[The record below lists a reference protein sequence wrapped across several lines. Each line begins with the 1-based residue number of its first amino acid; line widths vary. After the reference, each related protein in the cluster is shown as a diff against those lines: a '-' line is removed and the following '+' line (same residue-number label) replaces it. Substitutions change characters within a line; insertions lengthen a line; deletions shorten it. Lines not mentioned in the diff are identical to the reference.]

1 MLASLAF
8 PFFLFLCNIT
18 SIFALSNNLNSKD
31 MEIKRIINLII
42 LDASGSME
50 SIYNQALSGVNETIQ
65 TIRMG
70 QKEHPEF
77 QQILTLASFNSGK
90 NYLNVKY
97 SATPIDKVKEITRED
112 YIACGCTALYDA
124 MGEMISELK
133 RKVTPEDRI
142 LVTVITDGYENSS
155 THWSGP
161 QIKSLVE
168 ELRQEGWTFTYIGA
182 NQDVEA
188 VAGSMG
194 IRNSLA
200 FKETEEGAKAMFKF
214 DRQCRSGFLDRL
226 KLRGYKMS
234 LAEDEDYFETDNT
247 K

>member
-1 MLASLAF
+1 
-8 PFFLFLCNIT
+8 
-18 SIFALSNNLNSKD
+18 
-31 MEIKRIINLII
+31 MEVKRIINLMI

-65 TIRMG
+65 TIRIG

-77 QQILTLASFNSGK
+77 EQSLTLASFNSGK

-97 SATPIDKVKEITRED
+97 SATPIDEVKEITKED

-133 RKVTPEDRI
+133 RKVTLEDRV
-142 LVTVITDGYENSS
+142 LVTVITDGYENASI
-155 THWSGP
+155 HWNGS

-168 ELRQEGWTFTYIGA
+168 ELRHQGWTFTYIGA

-188 VAGSMG
+188 VAGIMG
-194 IRNSLA
+194 IRNTLA
-200 FKETEEGAKAMFKF
+200 FE
-214 DRQCRSGFLDRL
+214 
-226 KLRGYKMS
+226 
-234 LAEDEDYFETDNT
+234 ETDNGSKEMFEIDRLSRT
-247 K
+247 KLYKKLHLKGFAKSLVEDDDYFVKDKNESK

>member
-1 MLASLAF
+1 
-8 PFFLFLCNIT
+8 
-18 SIFALSNNLNSKD
+18 
-31 MEIKRIINLII
+31 MEVKRIINLMI

-65 TIRMG
+65 TIRIG

-77 QQILTLASFNSGK
+77 EQSLTLASFNSGK

-97 SATPIDKVKEITRED
+97 SATPIDEVKEITKED

-133 RKVTPEDRI
+133 RKVTPEDRV
-142 LVTVITDGYENSS
+142 LVTVITDGYENASI
-155 THWSGP
+155 HWNGP

-168 ELRQEGWTFTYIGA
+168 ELRHEGWTFTYIGA

-194 IRNSLA
+194 IRNTLSFDTTDEGTKEMFQKDIIARLRMVKGFKLSA
-200 FKETEEGAKAMFKF
+200 MKGDKCLEEKDDYFKE
-214 DRQCRSGFLDRL
+214 
-226 KLRGYKMS
+226 
-234 LAEDEDYFETDNT
+234 
-247 K
+247 

>member
-1 MLASLAF
+1 
-8 PFFLFLCNIT
+8 
-18 SIFALSNNLNSKD
+18 
-31 MEIKRIINLII
+31 MEVKRIINLII

-65 TIRMG
+65 TVRIG
-70 QKEHPEF
+70 QKDHPEL
-77 QQILTLASFNSGK
+77 QQFLPLASFNSGK
-90 NYLNVKY
+90 DYLKVKY
-97 SATPIDKVKEITRED
+97 SVAPIDEVKEITKED
-112 YIACGCTALYDA
+112 YVACGCTALYDA

-133 RKVTPEDRI
+133 RKISEEDRI

-168 ELRQEGWTFTYIGA
+168 ELRHEGWTFTYIGA

-194 IRNSLA
+194 IRNTLA
-200 FKETEEGAKAMFKF
+200 FEETEEGTKRMFA
-214 DRQCRSGFLDRL
+214 RESSSRSRFLK
-226 KLRGYKMS
+226 KLHVNLELGHKCMVE
-234 LAEDEDYFETDNT
+234 EDDYFKE
-247 K
+247 

>member
-1 MLASLAF
+1 LQALHFHFSCFDAF
-8 PFFLFLCNIT
+8 LLLTLHRQTIKE
-18 SIFALSNNLNSKD
+18 SKV
-31 MEIKRIINLII
+31 MEVKNIINLMI

-77 QQILTLASFNSGK
+77 EQSLTLASFNSGK

-97 SATPIDKVKEITRED
+97 SATPIDEVKEITKED

-133 RKVTPEDRI
+133 RKVTPEDRV
-142 LVTVITDGYENSS
+142 LVTVITDGYENASI
-155 THWSGP
+155 HWNGP

-168 ELRQEGWTFTYIGA
+168 ELRHEGWTFTYIGA

-194 IRNSLA
+194 IRNTLSFDTTDEGTKEMFQKDIIARLRMVKGFKLSA
-200 FKETEEGAKAMFKF
+200 MKGDKCLEEKDDYFKE
-214 DRQCRSGFLDRL
+214 
-226 KLRGYKMS
+226 
-234 LAEDEDYFETDNT
+234 
-247 K
+247 

>member
-1 MLASLAF
+1 
-8 PFFLFLCNIT
+8 
-18 SIFALSNNLNSKD
+18 

-65 TIRMG
+65 TIRIG
-70 QKEHPEF
+70 QKEHPELK
-77 QQILTLASFNSGK
+77 QILTLASFNSGK
-90 NYLNVKY
+90 NYLKVKY
-97 SATPIDKVKEITRED
+97 SNVPIDEVKEITRED
-112 YIACGCTALYDA
+112 YVACGCTALYDA
-124 MGEMISELK
+124 MGEMISEMK

-194 IRNSLA
+194 IRNTMV
-200 FKETEEGAKAMFKF
+200 FEETAEGTQAMFAKE
-214 DRQCRSGFLDRL
+214 STSRL
-226 KLRGYKMS
+226 RFMGMIINKCKLGHKC
-234 LAEDEDYFETDNT
+234 LVEDEGYFEDN
-247 K
+247 KNK

>member
-1 MLASLAF
+1 
-8 PFFLFLCNIT
+8 
-18 SIFALSNNLNSKD
+18 
-31 MEIKRIINLII
+31 MEVKNIINLMI

-70 QKEHPEF
+70 KKEHPEF
-77 QQILTLASFNSGK
+77 GQSLTLASFNSGK

-97 SATPIDKVKEITRED
+97 SATPIDEVKEITKED

-133 RKVTPEDRI
+133 RKVTPEDRV
-142 LVTVITDGYENSS
+142 LVTVITDGYENASI
-155 THWSGP
+155 HWNGP

-168 ELRQEGWTFTYIGA
+168 ELRHEGWTFTYIGA

-194 IRNSLA
+194 IRNTLSFDTTDEGTKEMFQKDIIARLRMVKG
-200 FKETEEGAKAMFKF
+200 FKLSAMKGDKCLEEK
-214 DRQCRSGFLDRL
+214 D
-226 KLRGYKMS
+226 
-234 LAEDEDYFETDNT
+234 DYFKDN
-247 K
+247 KK

>member
-1 MLASLAF
+1 
-8 PFFLFLCNIT
+8 
-18 SIFALSNNLNSKD
+18 
-31 MEIKRIINLII
+31 MEIKNIINLII

-70 QKEHPEF
+70 QKDNPEF
-77 QQILTLASFNSGK
+77 KQILTLASFNSGR

-97 SATPIDKVKEITRED
+97 SATPIDEVKEITKED
-112 YIACGCTALYDA
+112 YIAYGCTALYDA

-133 RKVTPEDRI
+133 RKVTPEDRV
-142 LVTVITDGYENSS
+142 LVTVITDGYENASI
-155 THWSGP
+155 HWNGP

-168 ELRQEGWTFTYIGA
+168 ELRHEGWTFTYIGA

-194 IRNSLA
+194 IRNTLSFDTTDEGTKEMFQKDIIARLRMVKGFKLSA
-200 FKETEEGAKAMFKF
+200 MKGDKCLEEKDDYFKE
-214 DRQCRSGFLDRL
+214 
-226 KLRGYKMS
+226 
-234 LAEDEDYFETDNT
+234 
-247 K
+247 

>member
-1 MLASLAF
+1 
-8 PFFLFLCNIT
+8 
-18 SIFALSNNLNSKD
+18 
-31 MEIKRIINLII
+31 MEVKNIINLMI

-70 QKEHPEF
+70 QKDHPDMK
-77 QQILTLASFNSGK
+77 QILTLASFNSGK
-90 NYLNVKY
+90 NYLKVKY
-97 SATPIDKVKEITRED
+97 SATPIENVKEITHED
-112 YIACGCTALYDA
+112 YITCGCTALYDA

-133 RKVTPEDRI
+133 RKVTLEDRV
-142 LVTVITDGYENSS
+142 LVTVITDGYENASI
-155 THWSGP
+155 HWSGP

-168 ELRQEGWTFTYIGA
+168 ELRQTGWTFTYIGA

-194 IRNSLA
+194 IRNTLA
-200 FKETEEGAKAMFKF
+200 FEETEKGAKAMFEL
-214 DRQCRSGFLDRL
+214 DRLCRAGFLDKL
-226 KLRGYKMS
+226 KIMGYKNS
-234 LAEDEDYFETDNT
+234 LVEDENYFNDN

>member
-1 MLASLAF
+1 
-8 PFFLFLCNIT
+8 
-18 SIFALSNNLNSKD
+18 
-31 MEIKRIINLII
+31 MEIKNIINLII

-70 QKEHPEF
+70 QKDNPEF
-77 QQILTLASFNSGK
+77 KQILTLASFNSGK

-97 SATPIDKVKEITRED
+97 SATPIDEVKEITKED

-133 RKVTPEDRI
+133 RKVTPEDRV
-142 LVTVITDGYENSS
+142 LVTVITDGYENASI
-155 THWSGP
+155 HWNGP

-168 ELRQEGWTFTYIGA
+168 ELRHEGWTFTYIGA

-194 IRNSLA
+194 IRNTLSFDTTDEGTKEMFQKDIIARLRMVKGFKLSA
-200 FKETEEGAKAMFKF
+200 MKGDKCLEEKDDYFKE
-214 DRQCRSGFLDRL
+214 
-226 KLRGYKMS
+226 
-234 LAEDEDYFETDNT
+234 
-247 K
+247 

>member
-1 MLASLAF
+1 
-8 PFFLFLCNIT
+8 
-18 SIFALSNNLNSKD
+18 
-31 MEIKRIINLII
+31 MEVKNIINLMI

-70 QKEHPEF
+70 KKEHPEF
-77 QQILTLASFNSGK
+77 GQSLTLASFNSGK

-97 SATPIDKVKEITRED
+97 SATPIDEVKEITKED

-133 RKVTPEDRI
+133 RKVTPEDRV
-142 LVTVITDGYENSS
+142 LVTVITDGYENASI
-155 THWSGP
+155 HWNGP

-168 ELRQEGWTFTYIGA
+168 ELRHEGWTFTYIGA
-182 NQDVEA
+182 NQDVEE

-194 IRNSLA
+194 IRNTLA
-200 FKETEEGAKAMFKF
+200 FDETEEGTTEMFKF
-214 DRQCRSGFLDRL
+214 DRECRAGFLDKL
-226 KLRGYKMS
+226 KIMGFKKS
-234 LAEDEDYFETDNT
+234 LIEDEDYFDDD
-247 K
+247 KK

>member
-1 MLASLAF
+1 
-8 PFFLFLCNIT
+8 
-18 SIFALSNNLNSKD
+18 
-31 MEIKRIINLII
+31 MEVKKIINLMI

-65 TIRMG
+65 TIRLG
-70 QKEHPEF
+70 QEEHPEF
-77 QQILTLASFNSGK
+77 GQVLTLASFNSGK

-133 RKVTPEDRI
+133 RKVTPEDRV
-142 LVTVITDGYENSS
+142 LVTVITDGYENASI
-155 THWSGP
+155 HWSGP

-188 VAGSMG
+188 VASSMG
-194 IRNSLA
+194 IRNTLA
-200 FKETEEGAKAMFKF
+200 FEETEMGAWNMFQRDSKS
-214 DRQCRSGFLDRL
+214 RKRYLDKIADQRMWGCKCL
-226 KLRGYKMS
+226 VE
-234 LAEDEDYFETDNT
+234 EDDYFEDD
-247 K
+247 KKS

>member
-1 MLASLAF
+1 
-8 PFFLFLCNIT
+8 
-18 SIFALSNNLNSKD
+18 
-31 MEIKRIINLII
+31 MEVKKIINLMI

-50 SIYNQALSGVNETIQ
+50 SIYNQALSGINETIQ
-65 TIRMG
+65 TIRMA

-97 SATPIDKVKEITRED
+97 SATPIDEVKEITKED

-133 RKVTPEDRI
+133 RKTTLEDRV
-142 LVTVITDGYENSS
+142 LVTVITDGYENASQ
-155 THWSGP
+155 HWSGP

-168 ELRQEGWTFTYIGA
+168 ELRRTGWTFTYIGA

-194 IRNSLA
+194 IRNSLSFDA
-200 FKETEEGAKAMFKF
+200 TEEGVKRMIK
-214 DRQCRSGFLDRL
+214 LDR
-226 KLRGYKMS
+226 KSRYMYFDKIPQMDFRMS
-234 LAEDEDYFETDNT
+234 LVEDEDYFEDD
-247 K
+247 KKS

>member
-1 MLASLAF
+1 
-8 PFFLFLCNIT
+8 
-18 SIFALSNNLNSKD
+18 
-31 MEIKRIINLII
+31 MEVKSIINLMI

-70 QKEHPEF
+70 KKEHPEF
-77 QQILTLASFNSGK
+77 GQSLTLASFNSGK

-97 SATPIDKVKEITRED
+97 SATPIDEVKEITKED

-133 RKVTPEDRI
+133 RKVTPEDRV
-142 LVTVITDGYENSS
+142 LVTVITDGYENASI
-155 THWSGP
+155 HWNGP

-168 ELRQEGWTFTYIGA
+168 ELRHQGWTFTYIGA

-194 IRNSLA
+194 IRNTLSFNTTDEGTKEMFQKDIIARLRMVKGFKLSA
-200 FKETEEGAKAMFKF
+200 MKGDKCLEEKDDYFKE
-214 DRQCRSGFLDRL
+214 
-226 KLRGYKMS
+226 
-234 LAEDEDYFETDNT
+234 
-247 K
+247 

>member
-1 MLASLAF
+1 
-8 PFFLFLCNIT
+8 
-18 SIFALSNNLNSKD
+18 

-50 SIYNQALSGVNETIQ
+50 SIYNQALSGTNETIQ

-70 QKEHPEF
+70 QKDHPEL
-77 QQILTLASFNSGK
+77 QQCLTLASFNSGK
-90 NYLNVKY
+90 DYLKVKY
-97 SATPIDKVKEITRED
+97 SVAPIDEVKEITKED
-112 YIACGCTALYDA
+112 YVACGCTALYDA

-133 RKVTPEDRI
+133 RKLTPEDRV

-168 ELRQEGWTFTYIGA
+168 GLRHEGWTFTYIGA

-194 IRNSLA
+194 IRNTLA
-200 FKETEEGAKAMFKF
+200 FEETEEGAKRMIAMDRSSRSRFYEKLHLKAIKF
-214 DRQCRSGFLDRL
+214 
-226 KLRGYKMS
+226 
-234 LAEDEDYFETDNT
+234 AEPCLIEEDDYFDDKKN
-247 K
+247 

>member
-1 MLASLAF
+1 
-8 PFFLFLCNIT
+8 
-18 SIFALSNNLNSKD
+18 

-70 QKEHPEF
+70 QKDHPEF
-77 QQILTLASFNSGK
+77 EQSLTLASFNSGK

-97 SATPIDKVKEITRED
+97 SATPIDEVKEITKED

-133 RKVTPEDRI
+133 RKMTPEDRV
-142 LVTVITDGYENSS
+142 LVTVITDGYENASI
-155 THWSGP
+155 HWSGP

-168 ELRQEGWTFTYIGA
+168 EHRHAGWTFTYIGA

-194 IRNSLA
+194 IRNTLA
-200 FKETEEGAKAMFKF
+200 FEETEEETAKMFKK
-214 DRQCRSGFLDRL
+214 DRSARKFFLDRIAD
-226 KLRGYKMS
+226 LRMMGFKC
-234 LAEDEDYFETDNT
+234 LEEEDGYFEED
-247 K
+247 KK

>member
-1 MLASLAF
+1 
-8 PFFLFLCNIT
+8 
-18 SIFALSNNLNSKD
+18 
-31 MEIKRIINLII
+31 MEIKNIINLII

-70 QKEHPEF
+70 QKDNPEF
-77 QQILTLASFNSGK
+77 KQILTLASFNSGR

-97 SATPIDKVKEITRED
+97 SATPIDEVKEITKED

-133 RKVTPEDRI
+133 RKVTPEDRV
-142 LVTVITDGYENSS
+142 LVTVITDGYENASI
-155 THWSGP
+155 HWNGP

-168 ELRQEGWTFTYIGA
+168 ELRHEGWTFTYIGA

-194 IRNSLA
+194 IRNTLSFDTTDEGTKEMFQKDIIARLRMVKGFKLSA
-200 FKETEEGAKAMFKF
+200 MKGDKCLEEKDDYFKE
-214 DRQCRSGFLDRL
+214 
-226 KLRGYKMS
+226 
-234 LAEDEDYFETDNT
+234 
-247 K
+247 

>member
-1 MLASLAF
+1 
-8 PFFLFLCNIT
+8 
-18 SIFALSNNLNSKD
+18 
-31 MEIKRIINLII
+31 MEVKRIINLMI

-97 SATPIDKVKEITRED
+97 SATPIDEVKEITKED

-124 MGEMISELK
+124 MGEMISEVK
-133 RKVTPEDRI
+133 RKTTLEDRV
-142 LVTVITDGYENSS
+142 LVTVITDGYENASQ
-155 THWSGP
+155 HWSGP
-161 QIKSLVE
+161 QIKSLIE
-168 ELRQEGWTFTYIGA
+168 ELRHEGWTFTYIGA

-194 IRNSLA
+194 IRNSLSFDA
-200 FKETEEGAKAMFKF
+200 TEEGVKRMIK
-214 DRQCRSGFLDRL
+214 LDR
-226 KLRGYKMS
+226 KSRYMYFDKIPQMDFRMS
-234 LAEDEDYFETDNT
+234 LVEDEDYFEDDKNS
-247 K
+247 

>member
-1 MLASLAF
+1 
-8 PFFLFLCNIT
+8 
-18 SIFALSNNLNSKD
+18 

-50 SIYNQALSGVNETIQ
+50 SIYNQALSGTNETIQ

-70 QKEHPEF
+70 QKDHPEL
-77 QQILTLASFNSGK
+77 QQCLTLASFNSGK
-90 NYLNVKY
+90 DYLKVKY
-97 SATPIDKVKEITRED
+97 SVAPIDEVKEITKED
-112 YIACGCTALYDA
+112 YVACGCTALYDA

-133 RKVTPEDRI
+133 RKLTPEDRV

-168 ELRQEGWTFTYIGA
+168 ELRHEGWTFTYIGA

-194 IRNSLA
+194 IRNTLTIE
-200 FKETEEGAKAMFKF
+200 ETEEGAKRMIAMDRSSRSRFYEKLHLKAIKF
-214 DRQCRSGFLDRL
+214 
-226 KLRGYKMS
+226 
-234 LAEDEDYFETDNT
+234 AEPCLIEEDDYFNDKKN
-247 K
+247 

>member
-1 MLASLAF
+1 
-8 PFFLFLCNIT
+8 
-18 SIFALSNNLNSKD
+18 

-50 SIYNQALSGVNETIQ
+50 SIYNQALTGANETIQ
-65 TIRMG
+65 TIRIG
-70 QKEHPEF
+70 QKDHPEL
-77 QQILTLASFNSGK
+77 QQYLTFASFNSGK
-90 NYLNVKY
+90 DYLKVRY
-97 SATPIDKVKEITRED
+97 SVTPIDEVKEITKED
-112 YIACGCTALYDA
+112 YVACGCTALYDA

-133 RKVTPEDRI
+133 RKITEEDRI

-161 QIKSLVE
+161 QVKSLVE
-168 ELRQEGWTFTYIGA
+168 ELRHEGWTFTYIGA

-194 IRNSLA
+194 IRNTLA
-200 FKETEEGAKAMFKF
+200 FEETEDGAKEMFEIEVNARKRF
-214 DRQCRSGFLDRL
+214 MDKVSRF
-226 KLRGYKMS
+226 KLMGCNC
-234 LAEDEDYFETDNT
+234 LVEEEDYFEG

>member
-1 MLASLAF
+1 LQALHFHFSCFDAF
-8 PFFLFLCNIT
+8 LLLTLHRQTIKE
-18 SIFALSNNLNSKD
+18 SKV
-31 MEIKRIINLII
+31 MEVKNIINLMI

-77 QQILTLASFNSGK
+77 EQSLTLASFNSGK

-97 SATPIDKVKEITRED
+97 SATPIDEVKEITKED

-133 RKVTPEDRI
+133 RKVTPEDRV
-142 LVTVITDGYENSS
+142 LVTVITDGYENASI
-155 THWSGP
+155 HWSGP

-168 ELRQEGWTFTYIGA
+168 ELRHEGWTFTYIGA

-194 IRNSLA
+194 IHNSMA
-200 FKETEEGAKAMFKF
+200 FEETEEGAKRMILRDSKS
-214 DRQCRSGFLDRL
+214 RSRFYEKLH
-226 KLRGYKMS
+226 LRGFAKS
-234 LAEDEDYFETDNT
+234 LVEDEDYFEDDN
-247 K
+247 KS

>member
-1 MLASLAF
+1 
-8 PFFLFLCNIT
+8 
-18 SIFALSNNLNSKD
+18 
-31 MEIKRIINLII
+31 MEVKNIINLMI

-70 QKEHPEF
+70 KKEHPEF
-77 QQILTLASFNSGK
+77 GQSLTLASFNSGK

-97 SATPIDKVKEITRED
+97 SATPIDEVKEITKED

-133 RKVTPEDRI
+133 RKVTPEDRV
-142 LVTVITDGYENSS
+142 LVTVITDGYENASI
-155 THWSGP
+155 HWNGP

-168 ELRQEGWTFTYIGA
+168 ELRHEGWTFTYIGA
-182 NQDVEA
+182 NQDVEE

-194 IRNSLA
+194 IRNTLSFDTTDEGTKEMFQKDIIARLRMVKGFKLSA
-200 FKETEEGAKAMFKF
+200 MKGDKCLEEKDDYFKE
-214 DRQCRSGFLDRL
+214 
-226 KLRGYKMS
+226 
-234 LAEDEDYFETDNT
+234 
-247 K
+247 

>member
-1 MLASLAF
+1 
-8 PFFLFLCNIT
+8 
-18 SIFALSNNLNSKD
+18 
-31 MEIKRIINLII
+31 MEVKRIINLMI

-70 QKEHPEF
+70 KKEHPEF
-77 QQILTLASFNSGK
+77 EQILTLASFNSGK
-90 NYLNVKY
+90 NYLSVKY
-97 SATPIDKVKEITRED
+97 SATPIDEVKEITRED

-133 RKVTPEDRI
+133 RKVTPEDRV
-142 LVTVITDGYENSS
+142 LVTVITDGYENASI
-155 THWSGP
+155 HWSGP

-168 ELRQEGWTFTYIGA
+168 ELRQTGWTFTYIGA

-194 IRNSLA
+194 IRNTMA
-200 FKETEEGAKAMFKF
+200 FESNGAACYSMFKAEQKARHRFF
-214 DRQCRSGFLDRL
+214 DKLFQKLKSGDDCMV
-226 KLRGYKMS
+226 Y
-234 LAEDEDYFETDNT
+234 EEDYFETDNH
-247 K
+247 